1 MKERERWRERET
13 KCRKKELNERKK
25 ERKKERKRENTYM
38 AGEQNRK
45 FDGEVIKL
53 FFEEIWKNVETMLF

>member
-1 MKERERWRERET
+1 
-13 KCRKKELNERKK
+13 
-25 ERKKERKRENTYM
+25 M

-53 FFEEIWKNVETMLF
+53 FFEEIWIFPKLRN